1 MKYYSYGRVFGYLV
15 GVSGVLVAAMFAA
28 VAALAVEASSQVYPG
43 QQCWRLQRRRRWKRR
58 LQSATAPVSA
68 AVSSAEAEAFALVV
82 SAAAVGTM
90 FMVVCFVVLMQDS
103 VFMVEI
109 QQGALRN

>member
-1 MKYYSYGRVFGYLV
+1 MEYCSYGRVV
-15 GVSGVLVAAMFAA
+15 GFVGISGVLVAATFAA
-28 VAALAVEASSQVYPG
+28 VAALPVEASSPVCPG
-43 QQCWRLQRRRRWKRR
+43 QRRWRLQRRRRWKRH

-68 AVSSAEAEAFALVV
+68 AVSSAEAFALVV
-82 SAAAVGTM
+82 SAAAAGTM
-90 FMVVCFVVLMQDS
+90 FMSVCFVVLMQDS

>member
-1 MKYYSYGRVFGYLV
+1 
-15 GVSGVLVAAMFAA
+15 VSVAATFAA
-28 VAALAVEASSQVYPG
+28 VAALAVEALSPVCPG
-43 QQCWRLQRRRRWKRR
+43 QQCWRLQRRWRWKRR

-68 AVSSAEAEAFALVV
+68 AVSSAEAFALVV
-82 SAAAVGTM
+82 SAAVVGTM
-90 FMVVCFVVLMQDS
+90 FMSVCFVVLMQDS

>member
-1 MKYYSYGRVFGYLV
+1 MEYCSYGRVVGCLV
-15 GVSGVLVAAMFAA
+15 GVSGVSVAATFAA
-28 VAALAVEASSQVYPG
+28 VAALAVEALSPVCPG
-43 QQCWRLQRRRRWKRR
+43 QQRWQLLWRRRWKRR

-68 AVSSAEAEAFALVV
+68 AVSLAEAFALVV

-90 FMVVCFVVLMQDS
+90 FMSVCFVVLMQDS

-109 QQGALRN
+109 QRGALRN